1 MYSSRWATSRRN
13 SRLEVD
19 LIVEEAC
26 QIRHSALEA
35 ARITVNRRLMK
46 DVGRSNFHFKV
57 RVFPHH
63 VLRENKQATGAGA
76 DRVSEGMRLAF
87 GKAVGTAARVD
98 PNQKIMTVY
107 STPQYLEK
115 IKDALRHSG
124 HKLPTPSHLK
134 VSTIKVSGRIVAAP
148 KLVGERVVAAPVV
161 TEEAAAAAAEPAE
174 AAKGGE
180 RVQPT
185 QRVARKQQPAK
196 GSRHRQQRAARK
208 QHRGKGRREERPG
221 PRKGR
226 EEVNFFLDSFSVVF
240 LRLVFEISLFEEPF
254 GFFSK
259 FTYKGVTSLETM
271 PLCLQGPVR
280 LKKIKSGFD

>member
-1 MYSSRWATSRRN
+1 MVRKPAKMYRNISKKAYTRRKYMGGVPGSKIVQYEMGN
-13 SRLEVD
+13 LSQEFPTEVD

-35 ARITVNRRLMK
+35 ARITANRRLMK

-57 RVFPHH
+57 RVYPHH

-98 PNQKIMTVY
+98 PGQKILTVY

-148 KLVGERVVAAPVV
+148 KLVGEKVVAAPVV
-161 TEEAAAAAAEPAE
+161 TEEAAAAAAEPAKDAKGGAAPAKGGKDAKGAAAP
-174 AAKGGE
+174 AAKGGKE
-180 RVQPT
+180 
-185 QRVARKQQPAK
+185 AAPAK
-196 GSRHRQQRAARK
+196 ADDKKGGAHAK
-208 QHRGKGRREERPG
+208 GGK
-221 PRKGR
+221 K
-226 EEVNFFLDSFSVVF
+226 
-240 LRLVFEISLFEEPF
+240 
-254 GFFSK
+254 
-259 FTYKGVTSLETM
+259 
-271 PLCLQGPVR
+271 
-280 LKKIKSGFD
+280 

>member
-1 MYSSRWATSRRN
+1 MVRKPAKMYRDISKKAYTRREYMGGVPGN
-13 SRLEVD
+13 KIVQFEMGNLSQEFPLEVD
-19 LIVEEAC
+19 LLVDEAC

-35 ARITVNRRLMK
+35 ARITANRRLMK

-87 GKAVGTAARVD
+87 GKAVGTAARVE

-107 STPQYLEK
+107 STPPYLEK

-148 KLVGERVVAAPVV
+148 KLVGEKVVAAPVV
-161 TEEAAAAAAEPAE
+161 TEEAAAAAAEPAKGAE
-174 AAKGGE
+174 AVKGSGAIHAKGGKDAGKGAAPAAKGGKE
-180 RVQPT
+180 T
-185 QRVARKQQPAK
+185 AAPAK
-196 GSRHRQQRAARK
+196 ADEKKGGAAHAK
-208 QHRGKGRREERPG
+208 GGK
-221 PRKGR
+221 K
-226 EEVNFFLDSFSVVF
+226 
-240 LRLVFEISLFEEPF
+240 
-254 GFFSK
+254 
-259 FTYKGVTSLETM
+259 
-271 PLCLQGPVR
+271 
-280 LKKIKSGFD
+280 

>member
-1 MYSSRWATSRRN
+1 MVRKPAKMYRNISKKAYTRRKYMGGVPGSKIVQFEMGN
-13 SRLEVD
+13 LSQEFPTEVD

-35 ARITVNRRLMK
+35 ARITANRRLMK
-46 DVGRSNFHFKV
+46 EVGRSNFHFKV

-98 PNQKIMTVY
+98 PGQKIMTVY

-134 VSTIKVSGRIVAAP
+134 VSEIKVSGRIIAAP
-148 KLVGERVVAAPVV
+148 KLVGEKVVAAPVV
-161 TEEAAAAAAEPAE
+161 AEEAAAAEPAKD
-174 AAKGGE
+174 AKGAAAAPAKGGKD
-180 RVQPT
+180 
-185 QRVARKQQPAK
+185 AGKAAAPAK
-196 GSRHRQQRAARK
+196 GGKDAAPAK
-208 QHRGKGRREERPG
+208 DEKKGAAPAKGGK
-221 PRKGR
+221 K
-226 EEVNFFLDSFSVVF
+226 
-240 LRLVFEISLFEEPF
+240 
-254 GFFSK
+254 
-259 FTYKGVTSLETM
+259 
-271 PLCLQGPVR
+271 
-280 LKKIKSGFD
+280 